1 MRLAALILVLLAAG
15 PARAETMFSGSFT
28 QGGLVIGHSLP
39 GAQVTLDG
47 QKVPVGSDGRFLLGF
62 GREARPEAVLRVES
76 PTQPP
81 ETFRLAVTAR
91 RWDIQ
96 RIDGLP
102 EKKVT
107 PDPQTLE
114 RIKEESTRLAA
125 ARARTTPLAGFAS
138 GFMLP
143 ADGRVSG
150 IFGSQRILNGQP
162 RAPHVGLDI
171 AGPVGAPVWAAAD
184 GVVSLVEPDLFFT
197 GQTVMIDHGL
207 GLSSLYAH
215 MSAIRVKPGQAVKKG
230 DPIGAIGASGRAT
243 GAHLHWGLAW
253 LEVRLDPELALSLK
267 P

>member
-1 MRLAALILVLLAAG
+1 VRLAALILVLLAAG
-15 PARAETMFSGSFT
+15 PAWAETSFSGSFT
-28 QGGLVIGHSLP
+28 QGGLVIGQSRP

-47 QKVPVGSDGRFLLGF
+47 QKVPVGADGRFLLGF
-62 GREARPEAVLRVES
+62 GREARTTAILRVE
-76 PTQPP
+76 PPAQPP

-114 RIKEESTRLAA
+114 RIKEENARLAA
-125 ARARTTPLAGFAS
+125 ARALATPLAGFAS
-138 GFMLP
+138 GFVLP
-143 ADGRVSG
+143 AEGRVSG

-215 MSAIRVKPGQAVKKG
+215 MSAIRVEPGQTVKKG

-253 LEVRLDPELALSLK
+253 FEVRLDPELALSLK

>member
-1 MRLAALILVLLAAG
+1 MRLAALLLFLLAG
-15 PARAETMFSGSFT
+15 PAWAETTFSGAFT
-28 QGGLVIGHSLP
+28 QGGLVIGRTAP
-39 GAQVTLDG
+39 GARVTLDG
-47 QKVPVGSDGRFLLGF
+47 QAVPLAADGRFLLGF
-62 GREARPEAVLRVES
+62 GREAKAEAVLRVE
-76 PTQPP
+76 PPAQPP
-81 ETFRLAVTAR
+81 ETFRLAVKAR

-107 PDPQTLE
+107 PDPETLE
-114 RIKEESTRLAA
+114 RIKAENARLAA
-125 ARARTTPLAGFAS
+125 ARAIETARLAALS
-138 GFMLP
+138 GFRLP
-143 ADGRVSG
+143 AEGRISG
-150 IFGSQRILNGQP
+150 VFGSQRILNGQP

-215 MSAIRVKPGQAVKKG
+215 MSAIGVRPGQAVKKG
-230 DPIGAIGASGRAT
+230 DPIGAIGASGRAS

-253 LEVRLDPELALSLK
+253 FEVRLDPELALSLA